1 MEPRTVPA
9 PSPSIPTP
17 EQFLRDTLAASAI
30 SEEVAN
36 RREYTPVLKKE
47 YPTLGQPEGLLKS
60 LWDDGFWI
68 PLQAPND
75 TYPQGQLRLITPKP
89 AKDGGVIKYVT
100 AHGKPSLIDL
110 LHYKPDGE
118 TVWIIEGVKQ
128 ADSVASANGDLSIVA
143 IQGCW
148 GWKAKG
154 QHQIRKELV
163 ALCADK
169 AVIGLFDGDYQSNAN
184 VGDAVTAFLDCFR
197 STEAVGTPRLAS
209 FPVDPTKPSQ
219 GIDDYLAAGGT
230 LNDLTYRERGPKSAR
245 AVRQKE
251 RKAQAQ
257 KRQDKGQKDAEKL
270 GIPKPILPE
279 GAGAAQNPLNMG
291 EMLHALCL
299 ASGRFVSMAA
309 GVGHY
314 NEETGLWEVKSEQT
328 LSATIYNDYAPK
340 IPQLVFRTA
349 ETASFGKRI
358 AADVVNQW
366 RTTHPPSQ
374 PHAAPPDTLWCFQ
387 GTAGC
392 RVFDQET
399 NEERL
404 LDQGDWFTQA
414 MTYRPD
420 FEQRTCP
427 PSLER
432 ILHTAFG
439 GDRVDMMMCQIILAY
454 QVFARNPHQLI
465 FHFMGKG
472 GSGKGTLN
480 RMVNKLVGQDRLF
493 VIASTA
499 KGLTHDS
506 HNLTLYHAKIAR
518 LEEDHEDWRVLIP
531 WLKAASGGDPMRARA
546 LYQSEPIARPYTGN
560 LMLTTN
566 YTIPASAVDE
576 AFMRRYVPM
585 RFTNATDTPDARVE
599 RDLEDDLGRIFGWLW
614 HLYHDNIK
622 GTERNDLWGKDF
634 NMLPEQ
640 SQEIRGTLQGGTD
653 GFAGW
658 ANQHLRPHQTEQ
670 KMRKDVIAQYLL
682 DTQALSPADDDYKK
696 ERQKAERQAA
706 KYLDGNGYRT
716 TNNGRVLY
724 AKMTPNQT
732 DTDKDEDE

>member
-9 PSPSIPTP
+9 PSIPTP
-17 EQFLRDTLAASAI
+17 DQFLRDTLAASAI
-30 SEEVAN
+30 SEDVAN
-36 RREYTPVLKKE
+36 LREYTPVLKKD

-68 PLQAPND
+68 PLHAPND

-100 AHGKPSLIDL
+100 AHGKPSLIDI
-110 LHYKPDGE
+110 LHYHKDRE

-128 ADSVASANGDLSIVA
+128 ADSMASANDSLSIVA

-148 GWKAKG
+148 GWKTKG

-169 AVIGLFDGDYQSNAN
+169 AVIGLFDGDYKSNAN

-209 FPVDPTKPSQ
+209 FPVDPTNPSQ

-230 LNDLTYRERGPKSAR
+230 LQDLSYRERGPKSAR

-257 KRQDKGQKDAEKL
+257 KRQEKGRKAADTL
-270 GIPKPILPE
+270 GIPKPVLPE
-279 GAGAAQNPLNMG
+279 GAGAAQNPLNLG
-291 EMLHALCL
+291 EMLHALCMQ
-299 ASGRFVSMAA
+299 SGRFVSMAA
-309 GVGHY
+309 GTGHY
-314 NEETGLWEVKSEQT
+314 NEDTGLWDLKSEKT

-340 IPQLVFRTA
+340 IPMLVFRTA
-349 ETASFGKRI
+349 ETAHFGRRI

-366 RTTHPPSQ
+366 QTTHPADQ

-387 GTAGC
+387 GAAGC
-392 RVFDQET
+392 RVFNQET

-404 LDQGDWFTQA
+404 LAPGDWFTQA

-420 FEQRTCP
+420 FDQRTCP

-439 GDRVDMMMCQIILAY
+439 GHQADMTMCQIILAY

-472 GSGKGTLN
+472 GSGKGTIN
-480 RMVNKLVGQDRLF
+480 RMVGKLIGMDRLF
-493 VIASTA
+493 AIAPT
-499 KGLTHDS
+499 KQGLNHET

-531 WLKAASGGDPMRARA
+531 WLKAASGHDPMRARK
-546 LYQSEPIARPYTGN
+546 LYQDTPIAQPYKGN
-560 LMLTTN
+560 ILLTTN
-566 YTIPASAVDE
+566 LSIPSNAVDG

-585 RFTNATDTPDARVE
+585 RFTHATDNPDERVE
-599 RDLEDDLGRIFGWLW
+599 QALEHDLGRIFGWLY
-614 HLYHDNIK
+614 HLYHDTIK
-622 GTERNDLWGKDF
+622 GTARNELWGKDF
-634 NMLPEQ
+634 DLLPEQ

-658 ANQHLRPHQTEQ
+658 ANQHLTPHDTEQ
-670 KMRKDVIAQYLL
+670 KMRKEVIAQYLL
-682 DTQALSPADDDYKK
+682 DTQALTTADDDYKK
-696 ERQKAERQAA
+696 ERQRAERQAE
-706 KYLDGNGYRT
+706 KYLNGEGYRT

-724 AKMTPNQT
+724 AQMTPNQT